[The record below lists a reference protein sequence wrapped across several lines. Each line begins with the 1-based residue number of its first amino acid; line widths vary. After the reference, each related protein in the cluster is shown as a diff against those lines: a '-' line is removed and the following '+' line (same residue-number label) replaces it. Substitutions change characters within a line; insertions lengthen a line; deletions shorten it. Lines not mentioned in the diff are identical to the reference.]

1 MLLTVLLLLLGF
13 ALLIKGADYL
23 VKGASALARKFNVS
37 ELVIGLTIVA
47 FGTSAPELVVSVV
60 SSTKGLNEVVYGN
73 VIGSNIFNLF
83 LILGVSAVIYPIV
96 VQRSTIK
103 VEIPYSL
110 LAIVL
115 VFILVNDE
123 LLWGIEN
130 YFSRI
135 DAFILLI
142 FFSIFMFYVF
152 KNMKRDPEAAAVVE
166 KQNYSGWIMTFM
178 ILGGLLGLVF
188 GGQLVVD
195 NAVIIAR
202 SFNLSDKM
210 IGLTIIAAGTSLP
223 ELATSAVA
231 AFRKNSDISIGNVV
245 GSNIFNLLFVLGVSG
260 MINPMDYDAGL
271 NIDIYVLMAGTVLLF
286 VLFLGKSSKLTRW
299 EALILLVGYIAY
311 VAYLIWRE

>member
-1 MLLTVLLLLLGF
+1 MVLTVLLLFLGF

-23 VKGASALARKFNVS
+23 VKGASSLARKFDVS

-73 VIGSNIFNLF
+73 VIGSNIFNTF

-110 LAIVL
+110 LAIVA
-115 VFILVNDE
+115 VFILVNDD
-123 LLWGIEN
+123 LLWGNEN
-130 YFSRI
+130 YFSRL

-142 FFSIFMFYVF
+142 FFCIFMFYVF
-152 KNMKRDPEAAAVVE
+152 KNMKRDPEAAVVQ
-166 KQNYSGWIMTFM
+166 KKDYPISVMIIM
-178 ILGGLLGLVF
+178 IVGGLLGLVF

-195 NAVIIAR
+195 NAVVIAR
-202 SFNLSDKM
+202 SFNLSDKL

-245 GSNIFNLLFVLGVSG
+245 GSNIFNLLFVLSVSG
-260 MINPMDYDAGL
+260 IISPMDYDPSL
-271 NIDIYVLMAGTVLLF
+271 NIDIYVFMGGTILLF
-286 VLFLGKSSKLTRW
+286 VLFLGKTSKLTRG
-299 EALILLVGYIAY
+299 EALILLLGYIAY
-311 VAYLIWRE
+311 VAFLIWRE

>member
-1 MLLTVLLLLLGF
+1 
-13 ALLIKGADYL
+13 
-23 VKGASALARKFNVS
+23 
-37 ELVIGLTIVA
+37 
-47 FGTSAPELVVSVV
+47 
-60 SSTKGLNEVVYGN
+60 
-73 VIGSNIFNLF
+73 
-83 LILGVSAVIYPIV
+83 
-96 VQRSTIK
+96 
-103 VEIPYSL
+103 
-110 LAIVL
+110 
-115 VFILVNDE
+115 
-123 LLWGIEN
+123 
-130 YFSRI
+130 
-135 DAFILLI
+135 
-142 FFSIFMFYVF
+142 
-152 KNMKRDPEAAAVVE
+152 E

-311 VAYLIWRE
+311 VAYLIWSE